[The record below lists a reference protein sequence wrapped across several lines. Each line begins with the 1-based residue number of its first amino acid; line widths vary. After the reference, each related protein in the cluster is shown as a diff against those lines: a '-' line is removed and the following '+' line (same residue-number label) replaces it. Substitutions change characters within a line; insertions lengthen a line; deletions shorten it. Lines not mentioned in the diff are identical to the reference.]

1 MMDECERL
9 TYVSG
14 EAACN
19 AVDIATAL
27 GGGFHVSFPPGRGTM
42 TYFPDGSDVSI
53 EVGDDRAAASNSRFE
68 TVEWDIEDGI
78 PPFCREGAP
87 AFRRGEESRLTI
99 AILRVKWYYVSHE
112 PESRVGTCDVGRS
125 QTVHRLYRPA

>member
-1 MMDECERL
+1 MDECERL

-42 TYFPDGSDVSI
+42 T
-53 EVGDDRAAASNSRFE
+53 SR
-68 TVEWDIEDGI
+68 
-78 PPFCREGAP
+78 CL
-87 AFRRGEESRLTI
+87 FRSATPL
-99 AILRVKWYYVSHE
+99 LV
-112 PESRVGTCDVGRS
+112 
-125 QTVHRLYRPA
+125 L

>member
-42 TYFPDGSDVSI
+42 TLTKYFPDGSDVSI

-68 TVEWDIEDGI
+68 TVEWNIEDGI
-78 PPFCREGAP
+78 PQRLLDMLRQGMRADAP
-87 AFRRGEESRLTI
+87 AARGHGGEWRLVR
-99 AILRVKWYYVSHE
+99 AD
-112 PESRVGTCDVGRS
+112 G
-125 QTVHRLYRPA
+125 

>member
-27 GGGFHVSFPPGRGTM
+27 GGVFHVSFPPGRGTM
-42 TYFPDGSDVSI
+42 TLIKYFPDGSDVSI

-78 PPFCREGAP
+78 PQKLVDMLHRCR
-87 AFRRGEESRLTI
+87 
-99 AILRVKWYYVSHE
+99 
-112 PESRVGTCDVGRS
+112 
-125 QTVHRLYRPA
+125 

>member
-27 GGGFHVSFPPGRGTM
+27 GGGFHGSFPPGRGTM
-42 TYFPDGSDVSI
+42 TLIKYFPDGSDVSI

-78 PPFCREGAP
+78 PQKLVDMLHPKAG
-87 AFRRGEESRLTI
+87 
-99 AILRVKWYYVSHE
+99 
-112 PESRVGTCDVGRS
+112 
-125 QTVHRLYRPA
+125 